1 MEEGDDIAI
10 EGYFLDYCSHRITL
24 SDNLHVPSTWRQQ
37 QCLLEILYIQT

>member
-10 EGYFLDYCSHRITL
+10 EGYFLDYCSHTL